1 MDLVAEAMQK
11 AKQEAEILKAKRRL
25 EKLQA
30 AGHDITHLKAAY
42 EGLFVTVFVTCYC
55 LLECMYVDNSI
66 GSIYCII
73 IYCKICF

>member
-11 AKQEAEILKAKRRL
+11 AKQEAELIKARKRL

-42 EGLFVTVFVTCYC
+42 EGTDCTV
-55 LLECMYVDNSI
+55 
-66 GSIYCII
+66 
-73 IYCKICF
+73 CKFEHC